1 MIHRWWTHFAAQ
13 TRACHF
19 GAALL
24 CRGLRVRRERAREV
38 YVTGDEG
45 AKREAVEMLRAGR
58 QPNEPPRGEP
68 SPQVALMEEAE
79 ESLA

>member
-1 MIHRWWTHFAAQ
+1 M
-13 TRACHF
+13 
-19 GAALL
+19 
-24 CRGLRVRRERAREV
+24 